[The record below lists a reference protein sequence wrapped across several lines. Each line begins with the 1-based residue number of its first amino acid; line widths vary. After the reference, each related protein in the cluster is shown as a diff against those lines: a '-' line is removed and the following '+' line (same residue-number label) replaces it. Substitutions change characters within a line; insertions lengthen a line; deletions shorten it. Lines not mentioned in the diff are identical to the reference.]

1 MSSLVAGLFQ
11 NVGFLVLASG
21 MSTPVLAL
29 QAGDTAPAFTL
40 PRPGGGSV
48 SLADYKGQLV
58 YLDFWASW
66 CGPCKQ
72 SFPWMKDMQAR
83 YGAQGLHVLAVNVDG
98 KSSDAEGFLAQFPAL
113 GFGVALD
120 SKGTTPAAYQVKGMP
135 TSFLI
140 GPDGKVLWVHQS
152 FKDSDREALQA
163 QLAAAVAAGK
173 AGTP

>member
-1 MSSLVAGLFQ
+1 MTSLFAGLFQ
-11 NVGFLVLASG
+11 NAGFFLLASG
-21 MSTPVLAL
+21 LSMPAMAL
-29 QAGDTAPAFTL
+29 QPGDTAPAFTL
-40 PRPGGGSV
+40 PKPGGGSL

-72 SFPWMKDMQAR
+72 SFPWMKDMQTR
-83 YGAQGLHVLAVNVDG
+83 FGAQGLQVLAVNVDG

-113 GFGVALD
+113 SFGIALD
-120 SKGTTPAAYQVKGMP
+120 SKGSTPAAYQVKGMP

-152 FKDSDREALQA
+152 FKESDREALQA
-163 QLAAAVAAGK
+163 QLAAAVAASQGGK
-173 AGTP
+173 P